1 MAMAHIAPF
10 SREAEDESAAFAA
23 QSARLEREFG
33 AQVTVVPNP
42 QVVELSS
49 TEVRAALAQGGGEPL
64 QRTPTQKGAV
74 DVDVEDQLFRSHF
87 SFSPRKVFP

>member
-33 AQVTVVPNP
+33 AQVTVVLNP

-49 TEVRAALAQGGGEPL
+49 TEVRAALAQGGE
-64 QRTPTQKGAV
+64 RTCCRRRCGAISGGSTCTV
-74 DVDVEDQLFRSHF
+74 PIRT
-87 SFSPRKVFP
+87 

>member
-49 TEVRAALAQGGGEPL
+49 TRGPRRAGTRAGERTCCRRRCGAISGGSTCTVPI
-64 QRTPTQKGAV
+64 RT
-74 DVDVEDQLFRSHF
+74 
-87 SFSPRKVFP
+87 